1 MATSYARNA
10 ETADRKAKA
19 FDLRLSGLSYREIGR
34 ELGVSHVTAGDY
46 VRQTIEER
54 KSYVALKADEL
65 RDIEVA
71 RLDVQLV
78 ALWPK
83 RDEPATAAVLLRLAE
98 RRAKFLGLDAPT
110 KLEHML
116 DPSAV
121 QSVLGFALSGAL
133 SGFAEIR
140 DAVVSLGKVGEVVLE
155 LIDGVQG
162 GYVAEFEQRART
174 ELQAPSEAA

>member
-1 MATSYARNA
+1 MSTKAAVAARQ
-10 ETADRKAKA
+10 AKA
-19 FDLRLSGLSYREIGR
+19 LELALAGYSEAAIAKELSVTDRSVRTYLSDARERLLEESRQSAEAMRAEAAARIREIRRSHWPRR
-34 ELGVSHVTAGDY
+34 EDPAYASVLI
-46 VRQTIEER
+46 RLEER
-54 KSYVALKADEL
+54 F
-65 RDIEVA
+65 
-71 RLDVQLV
+71 
-78 ALWPK
+78 
-83 RDEPATAAVLLRLAE
+83 
-98 RRAKFLGLDAPT
+98 AKMFGLDAPT

-155 LIDGVQG
+155 LIDHVQG
-162 GYVAEFEQRART
+162 GYVSEFEQRART